1 MRGTKRTGQTEH
13 TYIPRKYKEGEGAM
27 NQTAKQL
34 IEQSAEQEYIE
45 KLTEVLQTFNQ
56 SIQILSEQM
65 EYLIEILE

>member
-1 MRGTKRTGQTEH
+1 
-13 TYIPRKYKEGEGAM
+13 M